1 MHLSRI
7 ILNTRTIG
15 FNRWLILKGQ
25 LTIQYLASFIFFL
38 GLVIYIYFSYS
49 SNLPT
54 YVEEVRKEDVRSKAF
69 QLSEILL
76 NDAGDPSNWNTCAS
90 VDCIKRIGL
99 SDENSN
105 KTNLISK
112 LKVDRLK
119 SLCSNFKDVQKK
131 LALDQSFS
139 IYVFNVTE
147 GSGARNLIM
156 NCTSPN
162 FPKISI
168 NATIKRITALN
179 NTDTGKL
186 ELAEL
191 IVQM

>member
-1 MHLSRI
+1 MVE
-7 ILNTRTIG
+7 
-15 FNRWLILKGQ
+15 LKGQ

-49 SNLPT
+49 ANLPAF
-54 YVEEVRKEDVRSKAF
+54 VEEVRKEDVRSKAF

-76 NDAGDPSNWNTCAS
+76 NDPVT
-90 VDCIKRIGL
+90 GL

-112 LKVDRLK
+112 DKIDKLGL
-119 SLCSNFKDVQKK
+119 LCSVFEDVQQK
-131 LALDQSFS
+131 LVLDKPFS
-139 IYVFNVTE
+139 IHVFKIDQD
-147 GSGARNLIM
+147 SGERNLILDPP
-156 NCTSPN
+156 CISPD
-162 FPKISI
+162 FPKTSI
-168 NATIKRITALN
+168 NATIKRITALK

-186 ELAEL
+186 ELAEI